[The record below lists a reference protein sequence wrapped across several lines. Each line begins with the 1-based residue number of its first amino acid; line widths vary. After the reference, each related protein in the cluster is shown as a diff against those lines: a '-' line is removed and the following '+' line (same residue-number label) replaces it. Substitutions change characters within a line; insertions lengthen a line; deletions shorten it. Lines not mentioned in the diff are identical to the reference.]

1 MPTLMIVG
9 MHPIVNCRNQSRLRT
24 KHVAGTAKPQVAA
37 SANDRPKKLRLR
49 PLGADRPGL
58 PRYGTAMGR
67 SSKSGFTRVTDF
79 CYQRMRHKD
88 AWSAAQAEPTAG
100 FGALAG
106 RKYALLITYRKT
118 GEGVPS
124 PIWFGRDDQDRVYF
138 DTEEA
143 SGKVKRIRNNPQV
156 RLAPCDS
163 RGKPLGP
170 PAVGTARILDPAET
184 THAEHTIA
192 ANYGLGRR
200 LYEGT
205 LRMLPVSGV
214 YVEVQPQR

>member
-1 MPTLMIVG
+1 MEGHAHDRG
-9 MHPIVNCRNQSRLRT
+9 MKSKARSHSCRCGALP
-24 KHVAGTAKPQVAA
+24 AM
-37 SANDRPKKLRLR
+37 
-49 PLGADRPGL
+49 GADRPGL
-58 PRYGTAMGR
+58 PRYGMAMGR
-67 SSKSGFTRVTDF
+67 SSKSVFTRVTDF
-79 CYQRMRHKD
+79 FYERMRHKD

-192 ANYGLGRR
+192 ANYGLARR

-205 LRMLPVSGV
+205 LRMLPFSGV

>member
-1 MPTLMIVG
+1 MPTLMMVEL
-9 MHPIVNCRNQSRLRT
+9 HPIVNCRNQSRLGS
-24 KHVAGTAKPQVAA
+24 KHVSWTANLKSPRLQTTV
-37 SANDRPKKLRLR
+37 PKSFDFA
-49 PLGADRPGL
+49 PLGEDRSGL
-58 PRYGTAMGR
+58 PRYGMAMGR
-67 SSKSGFTRVTDF
+67 SSKSRFTRVTDF
-79 CYQRMRHKD
+79 FYERMRHRD

-138 DTEEA
+138 DTEEV

-192 ANYGLGRR
+192 ANYGLARR

-205 LRMLPVSGV
+205 LRVLPVSGV